1 MREPRFTWSRTIRVF
16 KEVES
21 GRKVAEVGREYDI
34 SDGTYYNWKAKYG
47 YGSVGN
53 KATEGVG

>member
-1 MREPRFTWSRTIRVF
+1 MF